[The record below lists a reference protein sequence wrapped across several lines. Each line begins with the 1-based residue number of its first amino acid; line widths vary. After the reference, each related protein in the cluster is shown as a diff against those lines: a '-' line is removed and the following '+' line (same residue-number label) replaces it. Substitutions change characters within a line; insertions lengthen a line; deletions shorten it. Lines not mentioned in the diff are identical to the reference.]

1 MFKND
6 NYYYLWGISKN
17 GIGLIGTVIMNYLST
32 NNGMVFNSLDEL
44 EEYLK
49 NKIDKEKNMK

>member
-1 MFKND
+1 
-6 NYYYLWGISKN
+6 
-17 GIGLIGTVIMNYLST
+17 MNYLST